1 MTVSQTTSPE
11 QDSTPAG
18 VTAPPLRVTTS
29 TAATSDPWATPSPTP
44 SPAGEDGSAVA
55 APPPDP
61 IGDGPIR
68 SPDSK
73 PTGGQ
78 PLSLKDMARGLVLG
92 GSVRIGQIVAKG
104 DVEAAEQWVATPK
117 EQGAIGDPLARVAGR
132 HVSASA
138 GNPDI
143 ADLIVAGIAAISYAI
158 RAVTG
163 MWNLRRARKTVGA
176 ASVAA
181 ATEGET
187 L

>member
-1 MTVSQTTSPE
+1 MTVSQTTNPE
-11 QDSTPAG
+11 PDSTPG
-18 VTAPPLRVTTS
+18 ITAPPLRVTSSAT
-29 TAATSDPWATPSPTP
+29 TNPAAWSIPSPNP
-44 SPAGEDGSAVA
+44 DGADSSAGAE
-55 APPPDP
+55 PPPDP
-61 IGDGPIR
+61 IGNGPTP
-68 SPDSK
+68 SASDK
-73 PTGGQ
+73 PAGT

-92 GSVRIGQIVAKG
+92 GSVRLGQILGKG
-104 DVEAAEQWVATPK
+104 DEVAAEQWVATSK

-163 MWNLRRARKTVGA
+163 MWNLKRARKTINA

>member
-11 QDSTPAG
+11 PDSTPAG
-18 VTAPPLRVTTS
+18 VTAPPLRVTSSSTTS
-29 TAATSDPWATPSPTP
+29 GAAWSIPSPN
-44 SPAGEDGSAVA
+44 PADGADSSAGA
-55 APPPDP
+55 EPPPDP
-61 IGDGPIR
+61 IGNGPTP
-68 SPDSK
+68 SASDK
-73 PTGGQ
+73 PAGP

-92 GSVRIGQIVAKG
+92 GSVRLGQIVGKG
-104 DVEAAEQWVATPK
+104 DEAAAEQWVATPK

-163 MWNLRRARKTVGA
+163 MWNLKRARKTINA